1 MQIDGLVALKII
13 KFARENRPLEGSGF
27 APGGVLLGLAVRN
40 RLEVTNCFQTLGDL
54 DESKMEEHQES
65 MLKAL
70 RKVNVD
76 DNTVGWFMATSLT
89 MANIDHMIE
98 AQHSHQ
104 VALPNSIV
112 VCLDTYRPGS
122 GRIGLRAYRLTEA
135 FMKVFSGAD
144 FSQTGFARFG
154 VESSDILEEV
164 RVQVHNSHLVHAF
177 LYELRE
183 NKIMNSDSTRLAVHV
198 NEFAEQKLKEL
209 GACIDLYA
217 QEQGKY
223 HFYERQV
230 ARQKQA
236 QQQWLQKRAAENE
249 IRQKS
254 GKQALPDDRNKNPLF
269 KPHPKPNRLDTFLV
283 ANRITATSN
292 SIFSDCS
299 LGFSKLYVV
308 DALQR

>member
-1 MQIDGLVALKII
+1 LVALKII

-27 APGGVLLGLAVRN
+27 SPGGVLLGLAVRN

-54 DESKMEEHQES
+54 DESKMEEHQEA

-76 DNTVGWFMATSLT
+76 DNTVGWFMASSLN

-98 AQHSHQ
+98 AQYSHQ
-104 VALPNSIV
+104 VALPNSVV

-122 GRIGLRAYRLTEA
+122 GRLGLRAYRLTES
-135 FMKVFSGAD
+135 FMKVFQGSD
-144 FSQTGFARFG
+144 FTQTGFSRFG
-154 VESSDILEEV
+154 VESTDILEEV

-183 NKIMNSDSTRLAVHV
+183 SKVMSTDHTRLGIRV
-198 NEFAEQKLKEL
+198 NDFAEQKLKEL
-209 GACIDLYA
+209 SASIDLYT

-236 QQQWLQKRAAENE
+236 QQQWLQKRATENE

-254 GKQALPDDRNKNPLF
+254 GKPALPDDRNKNPLF

-283 ANRITATSN
+283 ANRITASAN
-292 SIFSDCS
+292 EIFTDCS
-299 LGFSKLYVV
+299 QGFSKLYVV